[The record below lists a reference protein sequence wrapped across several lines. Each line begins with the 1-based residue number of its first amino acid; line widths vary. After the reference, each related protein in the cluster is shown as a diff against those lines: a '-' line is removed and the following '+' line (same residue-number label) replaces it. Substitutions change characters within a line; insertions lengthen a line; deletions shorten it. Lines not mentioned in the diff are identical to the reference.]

1 MLKVLKKVVCYII
14 ITWLLICFLIAH
26 IHMRKKLNNYLEYC
40 MYKVNTLQITI
51 YRHNFIII

>member
-14 ITWLLICFLIAH
+14 ITGLLICFLIAH
-26 IHMRKKLNNYLEYC
+26 IHMRKKLNNYLEYS
-40 MYKVNTLQITI
+40 MYKVNMLQITV